1 MSQFPVKFRIAQT
14 VYQNKELSNREILKI
29 LRSEYPFDRSIS
41 ENGME
46 EYLLSLKAVGII
58 EETRAAIDLD
68 GKLIMF
74 YKTTNYGVSC
84 MKYMV

>member
-29 LRSEYPFDRSIS
+29 LRSEYPFDRSIN

-46 EYLLSLKAVGII
+46 EYLLRSA
-58 EETRAAIDLD
+58 
-68 GKLIMF
+68 
-74 YKTTNYGVSC
+74 NPPC
-84 MKYMV
+84 